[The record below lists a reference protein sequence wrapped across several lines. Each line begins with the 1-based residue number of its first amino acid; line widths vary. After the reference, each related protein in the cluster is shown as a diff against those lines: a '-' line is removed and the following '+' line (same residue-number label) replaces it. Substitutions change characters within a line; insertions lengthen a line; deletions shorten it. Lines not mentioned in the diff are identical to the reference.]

1 MSCCRQPFG
10 LPSNTPSS
18 STPCNV
24 TGDDLAFVRYDGSNY
39 LSQYNDKGV
48 VTGASFNPWGI
59 EPSEI
64 NFLYGKNTNYYS
76 VTERLV
82 SSNNKAGGT
91 GPSLICPN
99 DNNGGKL
106 SKFTSN
112 DTEYGNGKLPK
123 KVGLL
128 TTDEVVFAGGAFLLQ
143 NSTYYLNKN
152 ANTGCF

>member
-1 MSCCRQPFG
+1 M
-10 LPSNTPSS
+10 
-18 STPCNV
+18 
-24 TGDDLAFVRYDGSNY
+24 AFVRYDGSNY